1 MGMSEWNGARQD
13 GNGGPSPGRGRSR
26 DHGPQWDQ
34 PAPTPSWFRGGVR
47 IVRMDQHLSGC
58 QGRITQVGAGGEEE
72 GMEEMPLNAKVEF
85 LPHKAHQREAAL
97 RLWW

>member
-1 MGMSEWNGARQD
+1 MEWSQTGWWGEPRAGEEPRPWATMG
-13 GNGGPSPGRGRSR
+13 
-26 DHGPQWDQ
+26 
-34 PAPTPSWFRGGVR
+34 PAPSWFRGCVR

-58 QGRITQVGAGGEEE
+58 QGRIPQVSAGGEE